1 MDCASTI
8 APFHLSSERGVV
20 TDRIEL
26 SIVTPWLN
34 EARTVGTCV
43 EKTHRF
49 LAEHCRAIAGAMQR
63 GTACRAIAAAVATS
77 ILIASPVRA
86 SEPVPRVSITSDAPI
101 VAGGTATIR
110 FRIEAPPSA
119 LAAGDTIEIRFPI
132 CAPWARTRWTT
143 AQLSDPEKPGFV
155 VIHGAA
161 RVEIAQESS
170 EAAALR
176 AATSGPGYPQAIRVL
191 FDGGAAA
198 ESSVVVVYGEPG
210 ASGAGRAIAQL
221 FPEEAAEWRPVLRP
235 RANGS
240 STPEVTELPAMTL
253 PVGRAAFRRLHLSS
267 ASQVRAGES
276 FEVRAAALDSLGF
289 PAASFPEDA
298 RLRAMHESGKELA
311 APSLGAAG
319 VDACTRTASFRFE
332 EPGIVWIEVV
342 HDESRPAAWSA
353 PWALPVRVDESVR
366 DASAD
371 WAPERRL
378 VFGDLHWHTDLS
390 DGSRSP
396 REGYAYARDVVGLDF
411 TALTDHD
418 VHLGFPSLD
427 EKEWSAVE
435 DLAREWEEPGRFA
448 SLPGWE
454 YTAGVGHMVVLHRS
468 AEGPYRR
475 VSDFPEPA
483 RLWDALI
490 PGETITILAHPAGG
504 GLVPFVKLDA
514 LDSRFVLAAEVFS
527 SHGCAESP
535 DAKHL
540 PERLGGRGEGAR
552 VRGTVQEFL
561 ARGNRFA
568 FLASTDNHT
577 ATPGNPIR
585 HTRREITA
593 GTGLTGA
600 WVDAL
605 SREGVFDAIA
615 AGRVYATT
623 GPRIRIEVSVIG
635 GEIVGLVAGSAPLAS
650 VEIVGVRTGAE
661 LPFPVIDSIPVQGRL
676 ARFRRE
682 LPASFDEVYLRVTQS
697 DTEMA
702 WSSPFWI
709 SKDR

>member
-1 MDCASTI
+1 MQ
-8 APFHLSSERGVV
+8 
-20 TDRIEL
+20 
-26 SIVTPWLN
+26 
-34 EARTVGTCV
+34 
-43 EKTHRF
+43 
-49 LAEHCRAIAGAMQR
+49 EHCRRDAKRLPRDR
-63 GTACRAIAAAVATS
+63 GPALAALVAAT
-77 ILIASPVRA
+77 LLASPALA
-86 SEPVPRVSITSDAPI
+86 SEIAPRVSIASDAPL
-101 VAGGTATIR
+101 VAGGPATLR
-110 FRIEAPPSA
+110 LRIEAPPSA
-119 LAAGDTIEIRFPI
+119 LAAGDTIEIRFPT

-143 AQLSDPEKPGFV
+143 PQLSDPGKPGFV
-155 VIHGAA
+155 TVHGNA
-161 RVEIAQESS
+161 RVEIALESS
-170 EAAALR
+170 EAAKLR
-176 AATSGPGYPQAIRVL
+176 ADITGPTYPQAIRIL
-191 FDGGAAA
+191 LDGEPTAA
-198 ESSVVVVYGEPG
+198 SPVVVVYGEPG

-221 FPEEAAEWRPVLRP
+221 FPEEAAEWRPVLRS
-235 RANGS
+235 RANGR
-240 STPEVTELPAMTL
+240 STPEGAELPAMAL
-253 PVGRAAFRRLHLSS
+253 PVGRAAFRRLHLSG
-267 ASQVRAGES
+267 ASQTRVGDS

-311 APSLGAAG
+311 AQSLGAAAK
-319 VDACTRTASFRFE
+319 DACARTASFRFE
-332 EPGIVWIEVV
+332 EAGVVWIEAI
-342 HDESRPAAWSA
+342 HEGTGSPAWSA
-353 PWALPVRVDESVR
+353 PWALPVRVEESVP
-366 DASAD
+366 AAPAD
-371 WAPERRL
+371 RAPERRL
-378 VFGDLHWHTDLS
+378 VFGDLHWHTELS

-411 TALTDHD
+411 TAATDHD

-427 EKEWSAVE
+427 EKEWSTVE
-435 DLAREWEEPGRFA
+435 DLAREMEEPGRFA
-448 SLPGWE
+448 ALPGYE
-454 YTAGVGHMVVLHRS
+454 YTAGVGHLVVLHRN
-468 AEGPYRR
+468 ARGPYRR
-475 VSDFPEPA
+475 LPDYLAPA
-483 RLWDALI
+483 LLWDALV

-504 GLVPFVKLDA
+504 GLVPFVNLDV
-514 LDSRFVLAAEVFS
+514 LDSRFVLASEIFS

-535 DAKHL
+535 DAQHL
-540 PERLGGRGEGAR
+540 PQRRGGQGEGAR

-600 WVDAL
+600 WVDVL

-623 GPRIRIEVSVIG
+623 GPRIHIEASVDG

-661 LPFPVIDSIPVQGRL
+661 FPFPVVDSIPVEGRL

-697 DTEMA
+697 DSEMA

-709 SKDR
+709 SKNR